1 MGRRTIVRGRGSTP
15 EDAIDFG
22 NHGIPNR
29 LLEIPAMS
37 EAIERLTLGARVGG
51 GGI

>member
-1 MGRRTIVRGRGSTP
+1 MRLIS
-15 EDAIDFG
+15 E

-37 EAIERLTLGARVGG
+37 EAIERIDHLAREWAAAESERDED
-51 GGI
+51 